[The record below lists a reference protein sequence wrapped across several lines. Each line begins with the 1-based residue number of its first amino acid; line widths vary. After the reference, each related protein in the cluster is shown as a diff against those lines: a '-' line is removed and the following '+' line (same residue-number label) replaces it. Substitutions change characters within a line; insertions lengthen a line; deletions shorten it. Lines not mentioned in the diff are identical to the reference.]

1 MPRDR
6 KRTAAGSG
14 REDRLMQ
21 LEIFDVGSRGTDRW
35 LPGWDSSEGWE
46 AGLIYWRRTS
56 LGLFTEL
63 KSLPVE
69 QIRKVALVVNLKVAR
84 ALGVPRLP
92 ARPG

>member
-1 MPRDR
+1 
-6 KRTAAGSG
+6 
-14 REDRLMQ
+14 MQ

-35 LPGWDSSEGWE
+35 LPGWDSSKGWE

-69 QIRKVALVVNLKVAR
+69 QIRKVELAVNLKVAR
-84 ALGVPRLP
+84 ALGVPVPRLP